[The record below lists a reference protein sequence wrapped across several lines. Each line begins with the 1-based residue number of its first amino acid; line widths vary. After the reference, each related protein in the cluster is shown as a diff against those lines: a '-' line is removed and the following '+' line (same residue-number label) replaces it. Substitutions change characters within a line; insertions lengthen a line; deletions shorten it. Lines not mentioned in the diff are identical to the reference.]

1 MLFWIGRPEIYMG
14 FSLAESTAIT
24 RALTKAGIPYCWRT
38 PGSDRMGRWDW
49 GGDGS
54 ASRFEKPYYIYVK
67 KRDKGAAEQ
76 IVAQVRR
83 EQRGR

>member
-1 MLFWIGRPEIYMG
+1 MKKSIL
-14 FSLAESTAIT
+14 SLAIATLALGFTACEDVP
-24 RALTKAGIPYCWRT
+24 APYT
-38 PGSDRMGRWDW
+38 VNA

-54 ASRFEKPYYIYVK
+54 GSRFEKPYYIYVK
-67 KRDKGAAEQ
+67 KQDKEAAEQ

>member
-1 MLFWIGRPEIYMG
+1 MG
-14 FSLAESTAIT
+14 YSLAESTAIT

-38 PGSDRMGRWDW
+38 PNSDRMGRWDW

-54 ASRFEKPYYIYVK
+54 GSRFEKPYYIYVK
-67 KRDKGAAEQ
+67 KQDKEAAEQ